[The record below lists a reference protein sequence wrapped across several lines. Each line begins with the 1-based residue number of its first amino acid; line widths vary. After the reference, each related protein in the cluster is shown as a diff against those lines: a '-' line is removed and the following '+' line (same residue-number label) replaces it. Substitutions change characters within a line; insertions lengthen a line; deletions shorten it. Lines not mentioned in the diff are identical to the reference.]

1 MSLMSW
7 ALSIALSKSLLCR
20 QDCFT
25 QSKAIFISFYFI
37 FIHWLQVVATNW
49 TGWRREHCPLYPRG
63 LLCNQGTFTLR
74 HAGVAVYNSA
84 VLTAVWTVQRCRV
97 GGMLGCG
104 RGHCH
109 LHNITSPWFWIIMKF
124 ITIKTAWQKIP
135 NECTLLH
142 WPSPTSYR
150 RGSDDLPFP
159 VTFKKRRKW
168 REWNFPLEYWSSI

>member
-37 FIHWLQVVATNW
+37 FIHWLQVVATNC

-74 HAGVAVYNSA
+74 HAGVASGSVQQCSTYSMYS
-84 VLTAVWTVQRCRV
+84 TAVQGRRQGLLV
-97 GGMLGCG
+97 CG
-104 RGHCH
+104 RGPCH
-109 LHNITSPWFWIIMKF
+109 LQNITSPWLWIIMKF
-124 ITIKTAWQKIP
+124 TYHDKTGVAI
-135 NECTLLH
+135 NVCTL
-142 WPSPTSYR
+142 
-150 RGSDDLPFP
+150 
-159 VTFKKRRKW
+159 
-168 REWNFPLEYWSSI
+168 FPLTFSYFLPQG